1 MDNEYAKKRAVD
13 ELPQSGKGKTIMTT
27 EPKFIPQDAVTISL
41 DDGSAVKVRLVD
53 CVGFTV
59 GDAVGYLEEDGERMV
74 KTPWFDEDI
83 PFEEAAVVGTK
94 KVIEE
99 HSTVAVLVTTDGSIG
114 DIKRQSYEAAERETV
129 MQLEASGKPFVIV
142 VNTTKPFAAE
152 TRLLCESLSREYK
165 AAAIPIDCEKLCMGQ
180 ITDIMEKLLYEF
192 AVTRVD
198 YDIPKWVQLLPY
210 DNHVKQAVITYAK
223 TFLARASKLSDLGA
237 QTYLDVLSEDNASR
251 LMDDATT
258 ALVKLQK
265 NSKRGVLPEYSEE
278 LLRRELELF
287 PEWYVKRHL
296 NMEITPQMRSM
307 FDKMFDLIIKKNLAQ
322 SFVYVHRDYMPRNL
336 MLEEK
341 DNPGVID
348 FQDAVYG
355 PVSYDIACLCRD
367 AFISWSEAQVLDWT
381 IRYWDKARKVGIPVP
396 ADFGVF
402 WEDVEWMALQ
412 RHLKVLGIFARLNY
426 RDGKTKYLGDTP
438 RFLNYV
444 QKTASRF
451 DALRPL
457 SRFINQI
464 SGIEETVG
472 YSF

>member
-1 MDNEYAKKRAVD
+1 M
-13 ELPQSGKGKTIMTT
+13 
-27 EPKFIPQDAVTISL
+27 
-41 DDGSAVKVRLVD
+41 
-53 CVGFTV
+53 
-59 GDAVGYLEEDGERMV
+59 
-74 KTPWFDEDI
+74 
-83 PFEEAAVVGTK
+83 
-94 KVIEE
+94 
-99 HSTVAVLVTTDGSIG
+99 
-114 DIKRQSYEAAERETV
+114 
-129 MQLEASGKPFVIV
+129 
-142 VNTTKPFAAE
+142 
-152 TRLLCESLSREYK
+152 
-165 AAAIPIDCEKLCMGQ
+165 
-180 ITDIMEKLLYEF
+180 
-192 AVTRVD
+192 
-198 YDIPKWVQLLPY
+198 
-210 DNHVKQAVITYAK
+210 
-223 TFLARASKLSDLGA
+223 SDLGT

-265 NSKRGVLPEYSEE
+265 NSKPGVLPDYSEE
-278 LLRRELELF
+278 LLRSELELF

-307 FDKMFDLIIKKNLAQ
+307 FDKMFDHIIEKNLAQ

-341 DNPGVID
+341 DNPGIID

-367 AFISWSEAQVLDWT
+367 AFISWSEAQILDWT
-381 IRYWDKARKVGIPVP
+381 IRYWDKARKEGIPVP

>member
-1 MDNEYAKKRAVD
+1 
-13 ELPQSGKGKTIMTT
+13 MT
-27 EPKFIPQDAVTISL
+27 
-41 DDGSAVKVRLVD
+41 
-53 CVGFTV
+53 
-59 GDAVGYLEEDGERMV
+59 
-74 KTPWFDEDI
+74 
-83 PFEEAAVVGTK
+83 
-94 KVIEE
+94 
-99 HSTVAVLVTTDGSIG
+99 
-114 DIKRQSYEAAERETV
+114 EREVGLKQWLEKIGGSFGLNLKTLRPASSDAGFRSYFRIDGDGTTYIV
-129 MQLEASGKPFVIV
+129 MDSSGETGNVKPFIFVDDL
-142 VNTTKPFAAE
+142 FAKQGLNVPKIYAQDVE
-152 TRLLCESLSREYK
+152 QGFLL
-165 AAAIPIDCEKLCMGQ
+165 
-180 ITDIMEKLLYEF
+180 
-192 AVTRVD
+192 
-198 YDIPKWVQLLPY
+198 
-210 DNHVKQAVITYAK
+210 
-223 TFLARASKLSDLGA
+223 LSDLGT

-265 NSKRGVLPEYSEE
+265 NSKPGVLPDYSEE
-278 LLRRELELF
+278 LLRSELELF

-307 FDKMFDLIIKKNLAQ
+307 FDKMFDHIIEKNLAQ

-341 DNPGVID
+341 DNPGIID

-367 AFISWSEAQVLDWT
+367 AFISWSEAQILDWT
-381 IRYWDKARKVGIPVP
+381 IRYWDKARKEGIPVP

>member
-1 MDNEYAKKRAVD
+1 
-13 ELPQSGKGKTIMTT
+13 
-27 EPKFIPQDAVTISL
+27 
-41 DDGSAVKVRLVD
+41 
-53 CVGFTV
+53 
-59 GDAVGYLEEDGERMV
+59 
-74 KTPWFDEDI
+74 
-83 PFEEAAVVGTK
+83 
-94 KVIEE
+94 
-99 HSTVAVLVTTDGSIG
+99 
-114 DIKRQSYEAAERETV
+114 
-129 MQLEASGKPFVIV
+129 
-142 VNTTKPFAAE
+142 
-152 TRLLCESLSREYK
+152 
-165 AAAIPIDCEKLCMGQ
+165 
-180 ITDIMEKLLYEF
+180 
-192 AVTRVD
+192 
-198 YDIPKWVQLLPY
+198 
-210 DNHVKQAVITYAK
+210 
-223 TFLARASKLSDLGA
+223 
-237 QTYLDVLSEDNASR
+237 
-251 LMDDATT
+251 
-258 ALVKLQK
+258 
-265 NSKRGVLPEYSEE
+265 
-278 LLRRELELF
+278 
-287 PEWYVKRHL
+287 
-296 NMEITPQMRSM
+296 MEITPQMRSM
-307 FDKMFDLIIKKNLAQ
+307 FDKMFDHIIEKNLAQ

-341 DNPGVID
+341 DNPGIID

-367 AFISWSEAQVLDWT
+367 AFISWSEAQILDWT
-381 IRYWDKARKVGIPVP
+381 IRYWDKARKEGIPVP

>member
-1 MDNEYAKKRAVD
+1 
-13 ELPQSGKGKTIMTT
+13 MT
-27 EPKFIPQDAVTISL
+27 
-41 DDGSAVKVRLVD
+41 
-53 CVGFTV
+53 
-59 GDAVGYLEEDGERMV
+59 
-74 KTPWFDEDI
+74 
-83 PFEEAAVVGTK
+83 
-94 KVIEE
+94 
-99 HSTVAVLVTTDGSIG
+99 
-114 DIKRQSYEAAERETV
+114 EREVSLKQWLEKIGGSFGLNLKTLRPASSDAGFRSYFRIDGDGTTYIV
-129 MQLEASGKPFVIV
+129 MDSPREPGNVKPFIFVDDL
-142 VNTTKPFAAE
+142 FAKQGLNVPKIFAQDVE
-152 TRLLCESLSREYK
+152 QGFLL
-165 AAAIPIDCEKLCMGQ
+165 
-180 ITDIMEKLLYEF
+180 
-192 AVTRVD
+192 
-198 YDIPKWVQLLPY
+198 
-210 DNHVKQAVITYAK
+210 
-223 TFLARASKLSDLGA
+223 LSDLGT

-265 NSKRGVLPEYSEE
+265 NSKPGVLPEYSEE

-341 DNPGVID
+341 DNPGIID

-367 AFISWSEAQVLDWT
+367 AFISWSEAQILDWT
-381 IRYWDKARKVGIPVP
+381 IRYWDKARKEGIPVP

-402 WEDVEWMALQ
+402 WEDVEWMVLQ

>member
-1 MDNEYAKKRAVD
+1 
-13 ELPQSGKGKTIMTT
+13 
-27 EPKFIPQDAVTISL
+27 
-41 DDGSAVKVRLVD
+41 
-53 CVGFTV
+53 
-59 GDAVGYLEEDGERMV
+59 
-74 KTPWFDEDI
+74 
-83 PFEEAAVVGTK
+83 
-94 KVIEE
+94 
-99 HSTVAVLVTTDGSIG
+99 
-114 DIKRQSYEAAERETV
+114 
-129 MQLEASGKPFVIV
+129 
-142 VNTTKPFAAE
+142 
-152 TRLLCESLSREYK
+152 
-165 AAAIPIDCEKLCMGQ
+165 
-180 ITDIMEKLLYEF
+180 
-192 AVTRVD
+192 
-198 YDIPKWVQLLPY
+198 
-210 DNHVKQAVITYAK
+210 
-223 TFLARASKLSDLGA
+223 
-237 QTYLDVLSEDNASR
+237 
-251 LMDDATT
+251 MDDATT

-265 NSKRGVLPEYSEE
+265 NSKPGVLPEYSEE

>member
-1 MDNEYAKKRAVD
+1 
-13 ELPQSGKGKTIMTT
+13 MT
-27 EPKFIPQDAVTISL
+27 
-41 DDGSAVKVRLVD
+41 
-53 CVGFTV
+53 
-59 GDAVGYLEEDGERMV
+59 
-74 KTPWFDEDI
+74 
-83 PFEEAAVVGTK
+83 
-94 KVIEE
+94 
-99 HSTVAVLVTTDGSIG
+99 
-114 DIKRQSYEAAERETV
+114 EREVGLKQWLEKIGGSFGLNLKTLRPASSDAGFRSYFRIDGDGTTYIV
-129 MQLEASGKPFVIV
+129 MDSSGETGNVKPFIFVDDL
-142 VNTTKPFAAE
+142 FAKQGINVPKIFAQDVE
-152 TRLLCESLSREYK
+152 QGFLL
-165 AAAIPIDCEKLCMGQ
+165 
-180 ITDIMEKLLYEF
+180 
-192 AVTRVD
+192 
-198 YDIPKWVQLLPY
+198 
-210 DNHVKQAVITYAK
+210 
-223 TFLARASKLSDLGA
+223 LSDLGA

-444 QKTASRF
+444 Q
-451 DALRPL
+451 
-457 SRFINQI
+457 
-464 SGIEETVG
+464 
-472 YSF
+472 